1 MTDEFKTG
9 ESKGVGPAA
18 GSAPSSANGG
28 AEELL
33 TFEQG
38 FERLQGIVKQLESGE
53 LSLEDSLKAFEQG
66 VKLTRVCQG
75 RLSSAEQRIE
85 LLTQVNADG
94 TVQTQPFGSGLGQ
107 RS

>member
-1 MTDEFKTG
+1 MTDELKAG
-9 ESKGVGPAA
+9 ESNAA
-18 GSAPSSANGG
+18 GSDAGIASDRTS
-28 AEELL
+28 EEQL

-66 VKLTRVCQG
+66 VRLTRVCQG
-75 RLSSAEQRIE
+75 RLSAAEQRIE